1 MFKFRRIAAV
11 TLTSALMLLGV
22 RPGVAAVRLAEV
34 PGAIY
39 EISCDLNISDITVW
53 VKMYPTSGTMNRAV
67 GEITMGNR
75 DLPGLSVSFPTSRDI
90 GPGATPAIGAIS
102 IGGGRSFPVAS
113 ASGYFYGITE
123 DGTPAT
129 YRIPEEIEVICD
141 SIRDQAPGS

>member
-1 MFKFRRIAAV
+1 MLNFRQLAAI
-11 TLTSALMLLGV
+11 TLIGVLGIGI

-39 EISCDLNISDITVW
+39 EISCDLDASAVTVR

-75 DLPGLSVSFPTSRDI
+75 DLPGSVSFPTSRDI
-90 GPGATPAIGAIS
+90 GPEATPAIGAIS
-102 IGGGRSFPVAS
+102 MGGGRFFAVAS
-113 ASGYFYGITE
+113 ASGYFYGLTA

-141 SIRDQAPGS
+141 PMRDQAPQ